1 MKCKYLVSSAL
12 SSWLLVLLF
21 SASAWTDES
30 TQASSTNAAVQQL
43 EEIEVKGKT
52 GAEGIETRPTETI
65 IAIKKVPVIGPQTSI
80 IDVIKTSA
88 AVDFRGDNSLDPGV
102 DSIYLRGFDAKRFV
116 TAIDGLT
123 IQKTGGRKS
132 SNIVDYALLPTFLI
146 KEVQILPGPH
156 SALYDS
162 KSIGGVINMVTEEP
176 HRWDSYKPELTTTF
190 AYASDN
196 TINSTTSVQ
205 GGVDSFTYDLAYR
218 FYETDGYLRNS
229 ETQLSTWYGRLAYIT
244 PTDGFVTI
252 SATTNDAERQ
262 APVNNPGKNGDYDS
276 DYPETS
282 GGLFDPYAEP
292 TWDGESYAFRLN
304 GRQETPIGTIDLD
317 GAYGKDNRVRAYYA
331 SPTATALTEM
341 DTDWW
346 QESAKIQD
354 TYDWNENHSTIL
366 GYDIARL
373 FDDGVDDDKTERIKK
388 QGIFAQHTWKI
399 IPSLEA
405 QLGMRY
411 EDVGIVVTNNGVV
424 PGYPDLVDRD
434 FNGFV
439 PKSFFTWKMDE
450 LASWLRDTS
459 VSAGVSR
466 IWRAPDYHGD
476 YNPQGRP
483 AGITLNEEHGIGYD
497 LVFNRRLVKDIA
509 IKLNLSFYDIEDYIA
524 TNSTYAK
531 YSDTSAGHL
540 RYSDYKINLEEVYR
554 YGIDLDLGGHLTDQL
569 SFNLSYSWQDFDN
582 QGDEPAGE
590 TELDQRAAH
599 RVVAGLQYDIL
610 ANTTLMVDYTFQS
623 DETIEIS
630 EEVSE
635 DVWDFR
641 EVENDAFHTVD
652 FAVSQ
657 KLPWLGNW
665 IKDPVVTA
673 YLKNAFDEE
682 YYDTSGFPSAG
693 RTVGATL
700 SFSL

>member
-1 MKCKYLVSSAL
+1 MKCKQLATTVLASCTFA
-12 SSWLLVLLF
+12 LLF
-21 SASAWTDES
+21 SANVSAAET
-30 TQASSTNAAVQQL
+30 TQSSTAEATVQTL
-43 EEIEVKGKT
+43 EEIEVKGKI
-52 GAEGIETRPTETI
+52 GADGIETLPTETVI
-65 IAIKKVPVIGPQTSI
+65 DVKDVQIIGPQTSI
-80 IDVIKTSA
+80 IDVLKTSA

-132 SNIVDYALLPTFLI
+132 SNIVDYSLLPTFLI

-176 HRWDSYKPELTTTF
+176 YRRDSYKPELTINTG
-190 AYASDN
+190 YASDN
-196 TINSTTSVQ
+196 TFNSTTSVQ
-205 GGVDSFTYDLAYR
+205 GAADSFTYDLAYR
-218 FYETDGYLRNS
+218 FYQTDGYLRNS
-229 ETQLSTWYGRLAYIT
+229 ETQLSTWYGRLGYIT
-244 PTDGFVTI
+244 PTDGFFTA
-252 SATTNDAERQ
+252 SATTTDTERQ
-262 APVNNPGKNGDYDS
+262 APVNNPGSDGDYDS
-276 DYPETS
+276 DYPVTS
-282 GGLFDPYAEP
+282 GGLFEPYSQP
-292 TWDGESYAFRLN
+292 TWDGESYAYHLS
-304 GRQETPIGTIDLD
+304 GHQATPIGTIDLD
-317 GAYGKDNRVRAYYA
+317 GAIGKDNRKRAYYA
-331 SPTATALTEM
+331 SPTDTTVTVM

-354 TYDWNENHSTIL
+354 TYDWNEKHSTIF

-373 FDDGVDDDKTERIKK
+373 FDDGLNDEKTERIKK
-388 QGIFAQHTWKI
+388 QGAYVQHTWKV
-399 IPSLEA
+399 IPSFEA

-411 EDVGIVVTNNGVV
+411 EDVGIAVTNSYV
-424 PGYPDLVDRD
+424 PGYPEVVDRD
-434 FNGFV
+434 FDAFV

-450 LASWLRDTS
+450 LAAWLRDTS

-483 AGITLNEEHGIGYD
+483 AGITLDEEHGMGYD

-509 IKLNLSFYDIEDYIA
+509 LKLNFSFYDIEDFIA

-531 YSDTSAGHL
+531 YSDASAGSL
-540 RYSDYKINLEEVYR
+540 RYSDYKINLDEVYR
-554 YGIDLDLGGHLTDQL
+554 YGIDVDLGGHITDQL

-582 QGDEPAGE
+582 QGDEPAGQ

-599 RVVAGLQYDIL
+599 RVVAGLQYDLL
-610 ANTTLMVDYTFQS
+610 ANTTLMLDYTFQS
-623 DETIEIS
+623 DETIEVS
-630 EEVSE
+630 EEVAE

-641 EVENDAFHTVD
+641 EVDNDAYHTVN

-657 KLPWLGNW
+657 KLYFLDHWL
-665 IKDPVVTA
+665 KDPVLTA
-673 YLKNAFDEE
+673 YLKNIFDEE
-682 YYDTSGFPSAG
+682 YYDTSGFPAAG
-693 RTVGATL
+693 RTIGTTL
-700 SFSL
+700 SFSI